1 MLLNDIVKQAREK
14 PTIDWDA
21 YCKWKIIHTGSLGEV
36 DDAAPLAWKCSC
48 GAVNT
53 TVEGEKYGTCQH
65 CGLVFLAFSK

>member
-1 MLLNDIVKQAREK
+1 MLLNEIIKQAKEK

-21 YCKWKIIHTGSLGEV
+21 YCQWKVMHSGRLDEGDEST
-36 DDAAPLAWKCSC
+36 PLAWKCSC

-53 TVEGEKYGTCQH
+53 SVAGEKYGTCKH